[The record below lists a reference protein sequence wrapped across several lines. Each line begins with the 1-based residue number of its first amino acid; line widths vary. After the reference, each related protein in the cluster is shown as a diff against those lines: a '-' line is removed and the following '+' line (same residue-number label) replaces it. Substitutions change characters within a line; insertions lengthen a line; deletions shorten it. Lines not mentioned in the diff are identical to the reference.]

1 MTIMTIV
8 TSPWF
13 VIACCILFAM
23 LCAFIESKRKPL
35 EERLAPSPE
44 KAQEAVKATVASIEN
59 PQFMDVAQPTMSKNR
74 RRKNRRRKSHNPNG

>member
-1 MTIMTIV
+1 MTILV
-8 TSPWF
+8 NPWF
-13 VIACCILFAM
+13 IMACAAAFGL

-59 PQFMDVAQPTMSKNR
+59 PQVMAKAQPTMSKNR